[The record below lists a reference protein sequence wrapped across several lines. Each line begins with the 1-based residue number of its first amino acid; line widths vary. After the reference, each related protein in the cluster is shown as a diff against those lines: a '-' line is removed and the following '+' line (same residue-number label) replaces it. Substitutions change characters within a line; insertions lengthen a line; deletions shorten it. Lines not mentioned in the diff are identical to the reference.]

1 MWGLQDS
8 HSVVR
13 FKLIAGLGD
22 PEIKEDILSVEDK
35 SLDETVKAFEFKAG
49 SNLGQFFLSSFH
61 VFVQLNSSFFQ
72 LYSSFFHLN
81 SSLGHFFSS
90 LFQLNSSFFLL
101 NSSFFQFY

>member
-1 MWGLQDS
+1 VWGLQDS

-49 SNLGQFFLSSFH
+49 SNLGQFFSSSFH
-61 VFVQLNSSFFQ
+61 VFSNLIQVFSNCIQVFF
-72 LYSSFFHLN
+72 N
-81 SSLGHFFSS
+81 
-90 LFQLNSSFFLL
+90 
-101 NSSFFQFY
+101 